1 MEIKNKIIKNLDR
14 IINEYVEKENVPGL
28 AVGVVYDNEILY
40 TKGFGMKNVDTK
52 ELVDENTLFHMASVS
67 KTFVA
72 TGIMQ
77 LVERGK
83 IKLDSHLTEYL
94 PYFQL
99 RDDRYKNITIRQLL
113 SHMSGM
119 PDADDYEWDKP
130 QYDEDALE
138 KYVKSIKNEE
148 LMWEPG
154 ERFAYSNIAFEI
166 LGDVIA
172 KVSGLS
178 FEEYMKTNILE
189 LLQMKESNFFNP
201 DVSKEL
207 LATPH
212 IIGVE
217 NGYGGV
223 VGEVFP
229 YNRAHGPSSTLCS
242 NVVEMCNY
250 AIANMNSGVFGEKRI
265 LENHSYSELWRNN
278 GSTGWGGYTSEVG
291 LAWFLGEY
299 KGNKVRSHSGLDTG
313 FRSNFIIL
321 PERGMSLVV
330 MTNSDYIG
338 LKLLCTAIL
347 DILLGEEVQ
356 YVKQSLAHYMAKKLF
371 ENNFETALKEYSSI
385 KEDSFDRYNFIED
398 EFKFVAYELVG
409 IGKVKEAIELMK
421 ISTEISPKSSSLYY
435 NLGKMYLL
443 YGDKKLALENYKK
456 SMELDPNNIKVKKK
470 IEELIKEIQ

>member
-1 MEIKNKIIKNLDR
+1 MDIKNKIIKNLDR
-14 IINEYVEKENVPGL
+14 IINEYVEKEHIPGL

-40 TKGFGMKNVDTK
+40 TKGFGVKNVERK
-52 ELVDENTLFHMASVS
+52 EPVDENSIFHMASVS

-77 LVERGK
+77 LVEKCK

-99 RDDRYKNITIRQLL
+99 KDDRYKNITIRQLL

-189 LLQMKESNFFNP
+189 VLQMKESNFFNP
-201 DVSKEL
+201 DVSREL

-212 IIGVE
+212 VFGVE

-223 VGEVFP
+223 VSKIFP

-265 LENHSYSELWRNN
+265 LENHSYSELWHNN

-321 PERGMSLVV
+321 PESGMSLVV

-338 LKLLCTAIL
+338 LKILCIAIL
-347 DILLGEEVQ
+347 DILLGEEVK
-356 YVKQSLAHYMAKKLF
+356 YVKQSFAHYIARKLF
-371 ENNFETALKEYSSI
+371 ENDFETVLKEYYSI
-385 KEDSFDRYNFIED
+385 KKNSYDRYSFIED
-398 EFKFVAYELVG
+398 EFKFFAYEFVA
-409 IGKVKEAIELMK
+409 IGKIKEAIELMK
-421 ISTEISPKSSSLYY
+421 ISIEISPKSSNLYY

-443 YGDKKLALENYKK
+443 YGDKKLALESYKK
-456 SMELDPNNIKVKKK
+456 SMELDPDNIKIKKK
-470 IEELIKEIQ
+470 MEKLINEI